1 MDLAIL
7 GGTLVSPWGLTR
19 VHLYVRDGRVAAIS
33 SDRWPAQEQVDA
45 SGLLVLPGVVDAHV
59 HFMDPADPSRED
71 FPTGSAAAAV
81 GGTTTVIE
89 HTHAA
94 PVVTAQDLRRKA
106 DYLRDRS
113 VVDFGLAA
121 HAWKGRLHEA
131 PEAWRAGALY
141 VKAFTCTTHG
151 VPGLSTAD
159 LHDLFTAVAQVGG
172 VCLVH
177 AEDDVLT
184 AEAERRL
191 REAGRQDGGV
201 LPAWRS
207 REAELVAV
215 AAVAVLARRTGARV
229 VVAHASSP
237 EVVDLA
243 RAVGGVRVES
253 CPQYFHLLE
262 AEVEPHGAF
271 RKFTP
276 PARARGEQ
284 DLDAMWQRLREG
296 AVDYVATDH
305 APATRQQKQE
315 GSIWDVHF
323 GLPGVETTL
332 TLMLNAAAQGRLSLQ
347 RLVQVLCEV
356 PARVYGLYPQK
367 GTLLPGS
374 DADFVLVDPQR
385 EHTLGDER
393 IVSKAGWTPYAGM
406 RVRGAV
412 VRTYVRGRLVAEE
425 GRPVAEPGWGR
436 WVRRVESKEGGGG

>member
-7 GGTLVSPWGLTR
+7 GGTLVSPSGLLR
-19 VHLYVRDGRVAAIS
+19 AHLYVRDGRVAAIS
-33 SDRWPAQEQVDA
+33 SDRWPAREQVDA

-81 GGTTTVIE
+81 GGATTVIE

-106 DYLRDRS
+106 DYLRGRS

-159 LHDLFTAVAQVGG
+159 LYGLFTALAQVGG

-177 AEDDVLT
+177 AEDDALT

-191 REAGRQDGGV
+191 REAGREDGGI

-229 VVAHASSP
+229 VVAHASSA
-237 EVVDLA
+237 EAVDLA
-243 RAVGGVRVES
+243 RAVGGVRLES

-262 AEVEPHGAF
+262 AEVEQHGAF

-315 GSIWDVHF
+315 ASIWDVHF

-356 PARVYGLYPQK
+356 PARVYGLYPRK

-374 DADFVLVDPQR
+374 DADFVLVDPHR

-425 GRPVAEPGWGR
+425 GRPAAEPGWGR
-436 WVRRVESKEGGGG
+436 WVRRVESEQGGGG

>member
-7 GGTLVSPWGLTR
+7 GGTLVTSAGAVR
-19 VHLYVRDGRVAAIS
+19 AHLYVRDGRVAALS
-33 SDRWPAQEQVDA
+33 SDRLSARQEVDA
-45 SGLLVLPGVVDAHV
+45 SGLLVLPGAVDAHV

-81 GGTTTVIE
+81 GGATTVIE
-89 HTHAA
+89 HTHAS
-94 PVVTAQDLRRKA
+94 PVVTPEDLRRKA
-106 DYLRDRS
+106 DYLKDRS

-131 PEAWRAGALY
+131 PEVWRAGALY

-151 VPGLSTAD
+151 VPGLSYAD
-159 LHDLFTAVAQVGG
+159 LWDLFRGLAAVGG
-172 VCLVH
+172 VSLVH
-177 AEDDVLT
+177 AEDESLT
-184 AEAERRL
+184 AEAEARL
-191 REAGRQDGGV
+191 RHSGRRDGGV
-201 LPAWRS
+201 VPEWRN
-207 REAELVAV
+207 RQAEQVAV
-215 AAVAVLARRTGARV
+215 AAVCVLARRTGARV

-262 AEVEPHGAF
+262 AEVEQHGAF

-276 PARARGEQ
+276 PARARTEQ
-284 DLDAMWQRLREG
+284 DLEEMWRRLREG

-305 APATRQQKQE
+305 APATRRQKQE

-332 TLMLNAAAQGRLSLQ
+332 TLLLNAAAQGQLSLE

-356 PARVYGLYPQK
+356 PARVYGLYPRK
-367 GTLLPGS
+367 GALLPGS
-374 DADFVLVDPQR
+374 DADFVLVDPHR
-385 EHTLGDER
+385 EHVLSDER

-412 VRTYVRGRLVAEE
+412 VAIYVRGRMVAEE
-425 GRPVAEPGWGR
+425 GRATAEPGWGR
-436 WVRRVESKEGGGG
+436 WVRRVESQEGGDG

>member
-1 MDLAIL
+1 MDLAVL
-7 GGTLVSPWGLTR
+7 GGTVVTPAGCFRSH
-19 VHLYVRDGRVAAIS
+19 VYVRDGRVAALS
-33 SDRWPAQEQVDA
+33 PERLSAREEVDA

-59 HFMDPADPSRED
+59 HFMDPGDPSRED

-81 GGTTTVIE
+81 GGATTVIE

-94 PVVTAQDLRRKA
+94 PVVTPDDLRRKA

-131 PEAWRAGALY
+131 ADVWRAGALY

-151 VPGLSTAD
+151 VPGLSYAD
-159 LHDLFTAVAQVGG
+159 LWELFTGLAAVGG

-177 AEDDVLT
+177 AEDEALT
-184 AEAERRL
+184 GEAERRL
-191 REAGRQDGGV
+191 RKSGRQDGGI
-201 LPAWRS
+201 LPAWRN

-215 AAVAVLARRTGARV
+215 AAVCVLARRTAARV

-237 EVVDLA
+237 EVVDVA
-243 RAVGGVRVES
+243 RALGGVRVES

-262 AEVEPHGAF
+262 AEVERHGAF

-276 PARARGEQ
+276 PARARAEQ
-284 DLDAMWQRLREG
+284 DLGAMWHRLREG
-296 AVDYVATDH
+296 AVDYIATDH

-332 TLMLNAAAQGRLSLQ
+332 TLMLNAAASGRLSLE
-347 RLVQVLCEV
+347 RLVEVLCEV
-356 PARVYGLYPQK
+356 PARVYGLYPRK
-367 GTLLPGS
+367 GALLVGS
-374 DADFVLVDPQR
+374 DADFVLVDPRR
-385 EHTLGDER
+385 EHTLSDDR

-406 RVRGAV
+406 RARGAV

-425 GRPVAEPGWGR
+425 GRATAEPGWGE
-436 WVRRVESKEGGGG
+436 WVRRVEFQAGGDR

>member
-7 GGTLVSPWGLTR
+7 GGTVVAPSGQFR
-19 VHLYVRDGRVAAIS
+19 AHLYVHQGRVAAVS
-33 SDRWPAQEQVDA
+33 TERLSAREELDA

-59 HFMDPADPSRED
+59 HFMDPGDPDRED

-81 GGTTTVIE
+81 GGATTVVE
-89 HTHAA
+89 HTHVA
-94 PVVTAQDLRRKA
+94 PVVSADDLRRKA
-106 DYLRDRS
+106 EYLRDRS

-121 HAWKGRLHEA
+121 HAWRGRLQEVPA
-131 PEAWRAGALY
+131 VWEAGALY
-141 VKAFTCTTHG
+141 VKVFTCTTHG

-159 LHDLFTAVAQVGG
+159 LLDVFTALARVGG

-177 AEDDVLT
+177 AEDEGLT
-184 AEAERRL
+184 AQAERRL
-191 REAGRQDGGV
+191 RESGRANGGV
-201 LPAWRS
+201 LPLWRS

-215 AAVAVLARRTGARV
+215 ATVSVLARRTGARA

-243 RAVGGVRVES
+243 RGVGGVFVES
-253 CPQYFHLLE
+253 CPQYFHLRE
-262 AEVEPHGAF
+262 EEVDTHGGF

-276 PARARGEQ
+276 PARARSQQ
-284 DLDAMWQRLREG
+284 DLLDMWSRLQSG
-296 AVDYVATDH
+296 AIDYVATDH
-305 APATRQQKQE
+305 APATRRQKQE

-332 TLMLNAAAQGRLSLQ
+332 TLMLNGVAQGLLTLP
-347 RLVQVLCEV
+347 RLVQVLCET
-356 PARVYGLYPQK
+356 PARLYGLYPRK
-367 GTLLPGS
+367 GTLRPGA
-374 DADFVLVDPQR
+374 DADFVLVDPDR
-385 EHTLGDER
+385 EHVLDDGR

-412 VRTYVRGRLVAEE
+412 VRTYVRGRLVAQE

-436 WVRRVESKEGGGG
+436 WVRRVESEA